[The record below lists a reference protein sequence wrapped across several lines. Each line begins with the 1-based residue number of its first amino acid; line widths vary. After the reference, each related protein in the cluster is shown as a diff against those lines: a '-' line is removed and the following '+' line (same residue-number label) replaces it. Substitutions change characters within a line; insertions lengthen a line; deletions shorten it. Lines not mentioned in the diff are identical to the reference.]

1 VARRRTC
8 FSCGQAQSGSGAFCS
23 SCGKPVDA
31 PDLEMLAGDT
41 SASEGTDV
49 TLARSGS
56 RVRSVLAIG
65 VVVAAIGGAAAFT
78 GSSAKSTSASTTTT
92 TPPSTST
99 TEVTTTTVA
108 PLVPRKLDA
117 LPLPGETTGATL
129 LLRGGS
135 LGDGSLGH
143 SRILDVDRGVLTTL
157 DDTRSSDGNQIIF
170 APTSKGLVAT
180 QVYGDGSIDLW
191 QRDGSVRSVAAASST
206 SGTFFGGQVV
216 FAGDTMWATEY
227 NPGGSGGQSL
237 TSFSFRDGERVV
249 WLKDA
254 NDISLVGVDKR
265 GRPVMNG
272 ADGGAYTFDP
282 LTRTFARLTGAPVE
296 VASEAGRVEIECT
309 ESLTCTDVFRGA
321 DGVSHPLNFPKGGRG
336 NVSLSPDGT
345 HAVKQTYEFGSDR
358 LAFDVADTS
367 TGEVVHLGEFEQGQ
381 RPFSLPV
388 WTGDGRWLF
397 VQLTDGLA
405 AWREGLSA
413 PVIMQIDGKPIESF
427 AVGVFPN

>member
-1 VARRRTC
+1 
-8 FSCGQAQSGSGAFCS
+8 
-23 SCGKPVDA
+23 
-31 PDLEMLAGDT
+31 MLSGDT
-41 SASEGTDV
+41 STTVGTDV

-56 RVRSVLAIG
+56 RFRSVLVIG
-65 VVVAAIGGAAAFT
+65 AVIAAIGSAAAFT
-78 GSSAKSTSASTTTT
+78 GNNAKSTTASTTTVPT
-92 TPPSTST
+92 TST
-99 TEVTTTTVA
+99 PTTSTEVTTTTVA
-108 PLVPRKLDA
+108 PLVPSKLDA

-157 DDTRSSDGNQIIF
+157 DDTRSSDGNQILF

-180 QVYGDGSIDLW
+180 QMYGDGSIEVW
-191 QRDGSVRSVAAASST
+191 QRDGSVRPIVAAEN
-206 SGTFFGGQVV
+206 GGRLVNGQAV
-216 FAGDTMWATEY
+216 FAGDTMWFTEFE
-227 NPGGSGGQSL
+227 PGGPSGQNL
-237 TSFSFRDGERVV
+237 TSFSFRNGERVV

-254 NDISLVGVDKR
+254 NDVSLVGVDAK
-265 GRPVMNG
+265 GRPVLTGM
-272 ADGGAYTFDP
+272 DGGAYTFDP
-282 LTRTFARLTGAPVE
+282 LTRKFDRLSNAPVQ
-296 VASEAGRVEIECT
+296 AISAGGRVEIECT
-309 ESLTCTDVFRGA
+309 ETLTCTDVFRGV
-321 DGVSHPLNFPKGGRG
+321 DGTSKTLQFTKKGRG
-336 NVSLSPDGT
+336 NVSLSPDGK

-397 VQLTDGLA
+397 VQLTTGLA
-405 AWREGLSA
+405 AWREGFSA
-413 PVIMQIDGKPIESF
+413 PVVLQVDGKPIESF